1 MMSKHRQRMRARRRS
16 EEGAVMLIVMLIL
29 LTATTLAA
37 TSLQTTQFE
46 LRSSGYNRAAL
57 QTQYIS
63 EAAAST
69 TLAWVDATALD
80 RSFLRHLD
88 AWNNNVKGPPDM
100 SLFGEPLLNAATR
113 ANSNRTQWRQQSTL
127 STVGIP
133 PLTLAGFTNT
143 NNTFTDPVGTLGPRS
158 AYTPGL
164 QPGGADPLGPD
175 YVVDMYD
182 CRQLPNTAAVGY
194 QINQGGSGVLK
205 QVQYYCVVTSR
216 GRSYVPYPTSVNGR
230 PTKKWTVP
238 GAVGSADYIVNRFT
252 MAHDSRGTLVTP
264 PIIQQ

>member
-1 MMSKHRQRMRARRRS
+1 
-16 EEGAVMLIVMLIL
+16 MLIVLLIL

-46 LRSSGYNRAAL
+46 LRSSGFNRAAL
-57 QTQYIS
+57 QTQYVS
-63 EAAAST
+63 EAAAAT

-80 RSFLRHLD
+80 RSFLRYLD
-88 AWNNNVKGPPDM
+88 AWKVAPDM
-100 SLFGEPLLNAATR
+100 TLFGEPVLDPSTS
-113 ANSNRTQWRQQSTL
+113 ANSSRTEWIQQKDL
-127 STVGIP
+127 STVIIP
-133 PLTLAGFTNT
+133 PITQSGYANSD
-143 NNTFTDPVGTLGPRS
+143 NTFIDPVGTFGPTS
-158 AYTPGL
+158 AYIAGI
-164 QPGGADPLGPD
+164 QPRDGATVATTD

-216 GRSYVPYPTSVNGR
+216 GRAYVPYAANSTSK
-230 PTKKWTVP
+230 PTKKWVVQG
-238 GAVGSADYIVNRFT
+238 GAGNADYVVNRFT